1 MATKKSGFALPLY
14 GVIILCIALLIL
26 SALALKHL
34 HPKSSLQQS
43 SVTPTLSP
51 ETSLLVDAAVWYPS
65 APWTEP
71 KSAAQETYYGTLSGQ
86 SIQAT
91 VTQPNA
97 TLPHFETVSMLSE
110 MGYQPDNNLAADGPG
125 SSSWGYT
132 KEANGQK
139 QVMTFSYKTR
149 PTSSNPNEPLQFS
162 CPCQVD
168 ITVFVSKPFTQ

>member
-1 MATKKSGFALPLY
+1 MAQKKSGFALPLY

-26 SALALKHL
+26 AMLTLKHL

-71 KSAAQETYYGTLSGQ
+71 KSDTQQTFYGELSGE
-86 SIQAT
+86 SIEAT
-91 VTQPNA
+91 VTSQTA
-97 TLPHFETVSMLSE
+97 SLPHFEQVNTLQT
-110 MGYQPDNNLAADGPG
+110 MGFLPDNNLAADGPG
-125 SSSWGYT
+125 SSVWGYT
-132 KEANGQK
+132 KESNSQK

-149 PTSSNPNEPLQFS
+149 PTNSNPNEPLQFS

-168 ITVFVSKPFTQ
+168 VTVFVSKPF